1 MSFVSTALP
10 ERPRRSSVTCF
21 VKRLETL
28 VSSVYSTPPT
38 RAFQLESSFMLPPD
52 AAPIHTFVPSV
63 LWLGDEPDAKAD
75 RTARNASPATMPNL
89 RPSAEVRFMNLV
101 PTIELSMPNSLS
113 VACER
118 S

>member
-10 ERPRRSSVTCF
+10 EMPRRSSVTCF

-28 VSSVYSTPPT
+28 VASVYSTPPT

-63 LWLGDEPDAKAD
+63 LWLGDEPVACAD
-75 RTARNASPATMPNL
+75 HVASIAT
-89 RPSAEVRFMNLV
+89 SASA
-101 PTIELSMPNSLS
+101 PTIP
-113 VACER
+113 VAFRIMYLLIFTRCVNG
-118 S
+118 